1 MHFFFK
7 KHVVHGNIQKIHS
20 TKGLKCGKVHQVN
33 RNKQRGQARAFCCI
47 FFVRQST
54 NRKRRDQGVIH
65 RKNPLQKNEG
75 ADWNRIMWKIKDVYY
90 ISGSTGILVADFGR
104 ALLRQFP
111 ETSFHEEKFAFV
123 KTREQAQKVLQRI
136 LKQSGGRKP
145 LVFSTLMEPDIKQVF
160 DVGAVEFFD
169 VFEVFL
175 KNLENVLET
184 AALRS
189 SGASRL
195 TSDLAM
201 EQRVDAINFTLEHD
215 DGVRPAEYEQ
225 ANVILLGVSRT
236 GKTPVSVY
244 LSTQHGIKAAN
255 YPFTPEVLNKTS
267 LPEPLRPFSHK
278 CIGLTTSASILHQ
291 SRTKRYPGSSYAGL
305 QTCTQELE
313 QARLI
318 FTRHHIPII
327 ETAHRSIEETATQVL
342 ALIGRVKKAET

>member
-1 MHFFFK
+1 MQFVLK
-7 KHVVHGNIQKIHS
+7 KYALHGNRPKIHS
-20 TKGLKCGKVHQVN
+20 SNGLKYGKMYQTA
-33 RNKQRGQARAFCCI
+33 ARSNGRIRFFCCI
-47 FFVRQST
+47 LCPAVHTSEEPGPGSSPLIESPSEE
-54 NRKRRDQGVIH
+54 RRAGWD
-65 RKNPLQKNEG
+65 K
-75 ADWNRIMWKIKDVYY
+75 IMWKIKDVYY

-175 KNLENVLET
+175 QNLETVLET

-215 DGVRPAEYEQ
+215 DGVRTAEYDP

-278 CIGLTTSASILHQ
+278 CIGLTTSATILHQ

-305 QTCTQELE
+305 QTCSQELE

-342 ALIGRVKKAET
+342 TLIGRVKKAET